1 MQMIFTQIAG
11 ETNQNTIEYKYKYS
25 LCLLLKLRA
34 RDEALLGTQEKQVG
48 DVNFTLSFY
57 KIDKIQ

>member
-34 RDEALLGTQEKQVG
+34 RDEALLGTQEK
-48 DVNFTLSFY
+48 
-57 KIDKIQ
+57 